1 MDSVGLD
8 TCLLANQESIQADLN
23 AVVDEYFNW
32 TSSAEVQGQ
41 VDYDADSYSS
51 DSDSTCSEHDTSSVG
66 QDDCPLAENCL
77 DLRDSDSDELQTIRN
92 FMSNGCGCQFG
103 PKMQHCSSELS
114 FSDVLESRA
123 NCLQL
128 SKEELDLIVLSH
140 LHCHL
145 RRDEVKGRKRKRTAC
160 NFYFMGRQICKKT
173 YLFLHAVGRER
184 YSNLCEHYRAFGLTL
199 RVHGNKG
206 RLPKKTC
213 SFEATKQVSTFISN
227 YAEEH
232 ALVLPGRVPGF
243 KRTDVRLLPSH
254 MSKASVWRVYST
266 AIEALSQT
274 PIGYSKFVELWNQLT
289 PHVVIMRPMSDLCF
303 TCQHNNTQIVRS
315 ANLPERAKSAV
326 VRAQEEHLFRSS
338 SERSFY
344 RSTVKAVEPTAHLV
358 LTANKGIVPKN
369 NPPCSLK
376 GKMHYSYDY
385 AQQVHYPS
393 NPLQPGPI
401 YFKTPRKCAIFGV
414 CCEAIPRQVNFLVD
428 ESVLTGKGANST
440 ISLVHHYFGKF
451 GLGETDAYIH
461 ADNCSGQN
469 KNNYFLWY
477 YAWRIIVG
485 LHWNIQYSFLVAG
498 HTKFSPDWCF
508 GLAKQ
513 AVRKTFISDLF
524 ELARTIDNSTVT
536 GVNVTQLC
544 GLHDGSVI
552 VPTYDWASFLDP
564 FFKKLPGVKG
574 YHHFRFSK
582 DAPGRVYCK
591 RYADSEEVEFDL
603 LKDQTK
609 LPPYT
614 LPPVIKPLG
623 LDLERKNYLYKEI
636 RQFCKPDSANLVAP
650 KP

>member
-1 MDSVGLD
+1 MR
-8 TCLLANQESIQADLN
+8 E
-23 AVVDEYFNW
+23 
-32 TSSAEVQGQ
+32 
-41 VDYDADSYSS
+41 
-51 DSDSTCSEHDTSSVG
+51 
-66 QDDCPLAENCL
+66 
-77 DLRDSDSDELQTIRN
+77 
-92 FMSNGCGCQFG
+92 GCGCQFG
-103 PKMQHCSSELS
+103 PKKQHCSSVLCY
-114 FSDVLESRA
+114 SDVLECRT

-140 LHCHL
+140 LQSHL
-145 RRDEVKGRKRKRTAC
+145 RRNEVGGRKRKRYVC
-160 NFYFMGRQICKKT
+160 NFFFNGQQICKST
-173 YLFLHAVGRER
+173 YLFLHAIGKER
-184 YSNLCEHYRAFGLTL
+184 YANLCEHYKLYGLTL

-206 RLPKKTC
+206 RLPRNTC
-213 SFEATKQVSTFISN
+213 TFEAISKVSKFISN

-254 MSKASVWRVYST
+254 MSKASAWRVYST
-266 AIEALSQT
+266 AMEGESET
-274 PIGYSKFVELWNQLT
+274 PVGYSKFVELWNQLT

-315 ANLPERAKSAV
+315 VNLPESTKSTV
-326 VRAQEEHLFRSS
+326 VRAQEEHLLRAS

-344 RSTVKAVEPTAHLV
+344 RSTVKTLEATAQQILA
-358 LTANKGIVPKN
+358 ANHGVVPRN
-369 NPPCSLK
+369 TRPCSLQ
-376 GKMHYSYDY
+376 GAMHYSYDY

-401 YFKTPRKCAIFGV
+401 CFKTPRKCGIFGV

-428 ESVLTGKGANST
+428 EAVLTGKGANST
-440 ISLVHHYFGKF
+440 ISLVHYFFENF

-477 YAWRIIVG
+477 YAWRVIVG
-485 LHWNIQYSFLVAG
+485 LHYNILYSFLVAG

-536 GVNVTQLC
+536 GVNVAQLC
-544 GLHDGSVI
+544 GLHDGTVI
-552 VPTYDWASFLDP
+552 VPTYNWASFLETY
-564 FFKKLPGVKG
+564 FKKLPGVKSF
-574 YHHFRFSK
+574 HHFRFSK
-582 DAPGRVYCK
+582 DTPGRVFCK
-591 RYADSEEVEFDL
+591 RYVDSEEMEFDL
-603 LKDQTK
+603 LKDPTK
-609 LPPYT
+609 RPPYT
-614 LPPVIKPLG
+614 LPSVVNPVG

-636 RQFCKPDSANLVAP
+636 RQFCKPGSADLVAP